1 MDATALSLEAQL
13 AAEREKSAALE
24 AQMRELEAACQEALD
39 DAKRSDEAL
48 HEARTDL
55 ELCKLDLEAA
65 QLEVDER
72 AHVEQTK
79 VAQLEAQLRDA
90 QTSATEEERTTLKA
104 RVEELEAEQRMAD
117 ELDELHGH
125 EVDAL
130 RSDKEQLQEALK
142 KAEAD
147 AVELGQAASC
157 LAAERDEIVEANTA
171 LKARVF
177 DLESDLK
184 SLRRDH
190 KNLRRESSSMQR
202 RIGDPQALRLA
213 EQRFDSSRVDAFA
226 AEARLLACRA
236 AVEDQDQD
244 IVAQASN
251 DIARGVLL
259 AKARVVLAEAPE
271 RAFAYY
277 ARGASQTS
285 SDEEIAEALTTLE
298 TLRPLAIKDSDDV
311 VAAAFAS
318 ANAVAH
324 LCVDIRGQNDQS
336 ARSIV
341 RELDLWRDEAP
352 NDRGDATKAAR
363 LAIQVAPAAQAFVE
377 KLIEAAP
384 ADDVDASAL
393 VGTLR
398 AVALAAGATLAKAAK
413 TDDYAETLAVASNA
427 FASRKGVLGAIN
439 NAKKRRDERAAL
451 REAALHDAAARE
463 DAAQAAAA
471 AAGARR
477 DAALRARRIDEE
489 RCDAAERRVASLSEA
504 LAAKENEVPAAP
516 PSPPPAS
523 LAQQFFALA
532 GVTDAPPPPPPSAPR
547 DDVFAA
553 AAVDALLPP
562 LPSKPAPPRHAA
574 QLEALAR
581 RLQALGSD
589 VAGGA
594 PIPPS
599 AAAFL
604 AVKTEAEAL
613 LVVR

>member
-13 AAEREKSAALE
+13 NNERQRCAALE
-24 AQMRELEAACQEALD
+24 AAQRDLEAACQEALD

-65 QLEVDER
+65 QLELDER
-72 AHVEQTK
+72 AHAEETK

-90 QTSATEEERTTLKA
+90 QTSATAEERTTLKA

-147 AVELGQAASC
+147 AVELGRAASC

-236 AVEDQDQD
+236 AVEDQDVD
-244 IVAQASN
+244 ILTKASN

-259 AKARVVLAEAPE
+259 AKARSGASANTT
-271 RAFAYY
+271 
-277 ARGASQTS
+277 RGAGSS
-285 SDEEIAEALTTLE
+285 SDEEIGEALTTLE
-298 TLRPLAIKDSDDV
+298 TLRPLALKDSDDV

-352 NDRGDATKAAR
+352 NNRGDAMKAAR

-377 KLIEAAP
+377 KVIEAAP

-451 REAALHDAAARE
+451 REAAFNDAAARE

-489 RCDAAERRVASLSEA
+489 RCDAAERRVAALTEEVAALKAEA
-504 LAAKENEVPAAP
+504 PAAP

-532 GVTDAPPPPPPSAPR
+532 GVTDAPPPPPPPAPR
-547 DDVFAA
+547 DDAFAA

-581 RLQALGSD
+581 KLENIGRD

-594 PIPPS
+594 PVPPS

-604 AVKTEAEAL
+604 GIRAEAEAL

>member
-1 MDATALSLEAQL
+1 MDATALSLDAQL
-13 AAEREKSAALE
+13 NNERQRCAALE
-24 AQMRELEAACQEALD
+24 AAQKDLEAACQEALD
-39 DAKRSDEAL
+39 EAKLSNESLQEAK
-48 HEARTDL
+48 TDL

-65 QLEVDER
+65 QLEIDER
-72 AHVEQTK
+72 AHAEETK

-90 QTSATEEERTTLKA
+90 QTSATEEERTTLRA

-130 RSDKEQLQEALK
+130 RNDKEQLQELLK

-147 AVELGQAASC
+147 AVELGRAASC
-157 LAAERDEIVEANTA
+157 LAAERDEREEANSA

-236 AVEDQDQD
+236 AVEEEDVD
-244 IVAQASN
+244 IVAQATQ
-251 DIARGVLL
+251 DVARGVLL
-259 AKARVVLAEAPE
+259 AKARVVLAESPE

-285 SDEEIAEALTTLE
+285 SDEDIGEALASLE
-298 TLRPLAIKDSDDV
+298 TLRPLSVKDSDDV

-324 LCVDIRGQNDQS
+324 LCVDIRGQNDGS
-336 ARSIV
+336 ARSIL

-352 NDRGDATKAAR
+352 NDRGDAARAAQ

-377 KLIEAAP
+377 KVIEAAP
-384 ADDVDASAL
+384 ADDVDATEL
-393 VGTLR
+393 VEALR

-413 TDDYAETLAVASNA
+413 TDDYAETLAVAATA
-427 FASRKGVLGAIN
+427 FSGRPGVLGAVAA
-439 NAKKRRDERAAL
+439 AKQRREERAAA
-451 REAALHDAAARE
+451 RAAALNDAASRE
-463 DAAQAAAA
+463 DAAKAAAA

-477 DAALRARRIDEE
+477 DAALRARRGADE
-489 RCDAAERRVASLSEA
+489 RCDAAERRVAALTEA
-504 LAAKENEVPAAP
+504 LAAKENEAPAAP

-532 GVTDAPPPPPPSAPR
+532 GVTDAPPPPPPAPR

-581 RLQALGSD
+581 RLQTLGSD

-594 PIPPS
+594 PIRPS

>member
-13 AAEREKSAALE
+13 AAERQRCAALE
-24 AQMRELEAACQEALD
+24 AAQRDLEAACQEALD
-39 DAKRSDEAL
+39 EAKRSNEAL
-48 HEARTDL
+48 NEAKTDL

-65 QLEVDER
+65 QLEIDER
-72 AHVEQTK
+72 AHAEQTK
-79 VAQLEAQLRDA
+79 IEQLEAQLREA
-90 QTSATEEERTTLKA
+90 QTSATEEERTTLRA

-125 EVDAL
+125 EVEAL
-130 RSDKEQLQEALK
+130 RSDKEQLQESLK

-147 AVELGQAASC
+147 AVELGRAASC
-157 LAAERDEIVEANTA
+157 LAAERDEREEANTV

-236 AVEDQDQD
+236 AVVDEDVD
-244 IVAQASN
+244 IVAQATQ
-251 DIARGVLL
+251 DVARGVLL
-259 AKARVVLAEAPE
+259 AKARVVLAESPE

-285 SDEEIAEALTTLE
+285 SDEDIGEALASLE
-298 TLRPLAIKDSDDV
+298 TLRPLSIKDGDDV
-311 VAAAFAS
+311 VAAAFAA

-324 LCVDIRGQNDQS
+324 LCVDIRGQNDGS
-336 ARSIV
+336 ARSIL

-352 NDRGDATKAAR
+352 NDRGDATRAAR
-363 LAIQVAPAAQAFVE
+363 LAIEVAPAAQAFVE
-377 KLIEAAP
+377 KLVEAAP
-384 ADDVDASAL
+384 ADDVDASEL
-393 VGTLR
+393 VEALR

-427 FASRKGVLGAIN
+427 FASRKGVLGAVAA
-439 NAKKRRDERAAL
+439 AKKRREERAAA
-451 REAALHDAAARE
+451 RAAAFNDAAARE
-463 DAAQAAAA
+463 DAAKAAAA

-504 LAAKENEVPAAP
+504 LAAKENEAPAPP

-532 GVTDAPPPPPPSAPR
+532 GVTDAPPPPPAPPR

-562 LPSKPAPPRHAA
+562 LPAKPAPPRHAA

-581 RLQALGSD
+581 RLENIGRD
-589 VAGGA
+589 MAGGA
-594 PIPPS
+594 PVPPS

-604 AVKTEAEAL
+604 GIRAEAEAL

>member
-1 MDATALSLEAQL
+1 MSTHKWAT
-13 AAEREKSAALE
+13 
-24 AQMRELEAACQEALD
+24 
-39 DAKRSDEAL
+39 
-48 HEARTDL
+48 
-55 ELCKLDLEAA
+55 
-65 QLEVDER
+65 
-72 AHVEQTK
+72 
-79 VAQLEAQLRDA
+79 
-90 QTSATEEERTTLKA
+90 
-104 RVEELEAEQRMAD
+104 
-117 ELDELHGH
+117 
-125 EVDAL
+125 
-130 RSDKEQLQEALK
+130 
-142 KAEAD
+142 
-147 AVELGQAASC
+147 
-157 LAAERDEIVEANTA
+157 
-171 LKARVF
+171 
-177 DLESDLK
+177 
-184 SLRRDH
+184 
-190 KNLRRESSSMQR
+190 
-202 RIGDPQALRLA
+202 
-213 EQRFDSSRVDAFA
+213 AFA
-226 AEARLLACRA
+226 A
-236 AVEDQDQD
+236 
-244 IVAQASN
+244 
-251 DIARGVLL
+251 
-259 AKARVVLAEAPE
+259 
-271 RAFAYY
+271 
-277 ARGASQTS
+277 
-285 SDEEIAEALTTLE
+285 
-298 TLRPLAIKDSDDV
+298 
-311 VAAAFAS
+311 
-318 ANAVAH
+318 ANSVAH
-324 LCVDIRGQNDQS
+324 LCVDIRGQNDSS

-363 LAIQVAPAAQAFVE
+363 LAIQVAPAAQAFVD
-377 KLIEAAP
+377 KLQDAAP
-384 ADDVDASAL
+384 ADDVDASEL

-439 NAKKRRDERAAL
+439 NAKKRREERAAL
-451 REAALHDAAARE
+451 REAALNDAAARE
-463 DAAQAAAA
+463 DAARAAAA

-489 RCDAAERRVASLSEA
+489 RCDAAELKIASLTAA
-504 LAAKENEVPAAP
+504 LAAKENEAPAAP

-532 GVTDAPPPPPPSAPR
+532 GVTDAPPPPPLPAPR
-547 DDVFAA
+547 DDAFAA

>member
-1 MDATALSLEAQL
+1 MDATALSLDAQL
-13 AAEREKSAALE
+13 AAEREKKTALE
-24 AQMRELEAACQEALD
+24 TQMRELEAAAQEALD
-39 DAKRSDEAL
+39 EAKLSNEAL
-48 HEARTDL
+48 NEAKTDL

-65 QLEVDER
+65 QLEIDER
-72 AHVEQTK
+72 AHAEETK

-90 QTSATEEERTTLKA
+90 QTSATEEERTTLRA
-104 RVEELEAEQRMAD
+104 RVAELEAEQRMAD

-130 RSDKEQLQEALK
+130 RNDKEQLQELLK

-147 AVELGQAASC
+147 AVELGRAASC
-157 LAAERDEIVEANTA
+157 LAAERDEREEANSA

-184 SLRRDH
+184 ALRRDH

-236 AVEDQDQD
+236 AVEEEDVD
-244 IVAQASN
+244 IVAQATQ
-251 DIARGVLL
+251 DVARGVLL
-259 AKARVVLAEAPE
+259 AKARVVLAESPQ

-285 SDEEIAEALTTLE
+285 SDDDIGEALASLE
-298 TLRPLAIKDSDDV
+298 TLRPLSVKDSDDV

-324 LCVDIRGQNDQS
+324 LCVDIRGQNDS
-336 ARSIV
+336 AARNIL

-352 NDRGDATKAAR
+352 NDRGDAAKAAQ

-384 ADDVDASAL
+384 ADDVDATEL
-393 VGTLR
+393 VEALR
-398 AVALAAGATLAKAAK
+398 AVALAAGATLAKAAR
-413 TDDYAETLAVASNA
+413 TDDYAETLAAASNA
-427 FASRKGVLGAIN
+427 FASRKGVLGAVAA
-439 NAKKRRDERAAL
+439 AKKRREERAAL
-451 REAALHDAAARE
+451 REAAFEEAAARE

-477 DAALRARRIDEE
+477 DAALRARRGADE
-489 RCDAAERRVASLSEA
+489 RCDAAERRVAALTEA
-504 LAAKENEVPAAP
+504 LATRDAAAPAAP

-532 GVTDAPPPPPPSAPR
+532 GVTDAPPPPPPAPR
-547 DDVFAA
+547 DDAFAA

-562 LPSKPAPPRHAA
+562 LPAKPAPPRHAA

-581 RLQALGSD
+581 RLENIGRD

-604 AVKTEAEAL
+604 GIRAEAEAL